1 MPEFVP
7 MPKLGFDMA
16 EGRLVRKIVQ
26 EGQPIKKGEILAE
39 VETDKATVEVE
50 AYTTGTVVAW
60 LVDENQFVPIGTH
73 MVVIAAPGEVVDA
86 ATIKSQ
92 IPESQNP
99 KAELQIPREASKSQT
114 SNIQHPTSNF
124 QLPTSNFQL
133 PTSNFQLPTSN
144 FQLPTSNF
152 QLPTSNFLRI
162 SPIARRMSHELKIDA
177 RLITGTGPEGRITKK
192 DVEAFAQS
200 RGAAVAASA
209 PSAVA
214 VAVAVSAE
222 DRIVPLTKLRQAIAR
237 RMVESKTS
245 IPHFYVTTEVD
256 MGAVIELRK
265 QLNGLLSE
273 AEKISVNDFVLKAAA
288 LTLRDYPYF
297 NASFNG
303 NSVIQHGHVNMGI
316 AVAVSGGLLTIVV
329 KDCDVKSVKM
339 IAAEAKAMAA
349 RARDGKV
356 KPDDVEGS
364 TFTVSNLGM
373 FEVDSFTAII
383 NPPEAAILAV
393 GAAKEVA
400 VVKNGSLTTGWRMKA
415 TVSADHR
422 VTDGAEAAQFMQA
435 FKKKLEEPLRLLI

>member
-92 IPESQNP
+92 IPELVVSEVEPSQNP

-124 QLPTSNFQL
+124 PLPTSNFQL
-133 PTSNFQLPTSN
+133 PTSNFP
-144 FQLPTSNF
+144 
-152 QLPTSNFLRI
+152 LPTSNFLRI

-214 VAVAVSAE
+214 AAVAVSAE

-288 LTLRDYPYF
+288 LTLRDYPYL

>member
-1 MPEFVP
+1 MPEYVP

-16 EGRLVRKIVQ
+16 EGRLVRKVVQ
-26 EGQPIKKGEILAE
+26 EGQAIKKGEILAE

-50 AYTTGTVVAW
+50 AYITGTVVAW

-73 MVVIAAPGEVVDA
+73 MVVIAAPGETVDVA
-86 ATIKSQ
+86 ALKSQ
-92 IPESQNP
+92 IPKSQNP
-99 KAELQIPREASKSQT
+99 KAELQT
-114 SNIQHPTSNF
+114 SNI
-124 QLPTSNFQL
+124 QLPTSNVQL
-133 PTSNFQLPTSN
+133 PTSDL
-144 FQLPTSNF
+144 
-152 QLPTSNFLRI
+152 LRI
-162 SPIARRMSHELKIDA
+162 SPIARRMTEEMKIDA
-177 RLITGTGPEGRITKK
+177 RSITGTGPEGRITKK
-192 DVEAFAQS
+192 DVEAFAKS
-200 RGAAVAASA
+200 GGAAVTASA
-209 PSAVA
+209 PSPVAAAVA
-214 VAVAVSAE
+214 VTAE
-222 DRIVPLTKLRQAIAR
+222 DRIVPLTKLRSAIAR

-265 QLNGLLSE
+265 QLNGLVSE

-288 LTLRDYPYF
+288 LTLRDYPYL

-303 NSVIQHGHVNMGI
+303 NSVIQRGHVNMGI
-316 AVAVSGGLLTIVV
+316 AVAVSGGLLTVVV

-339 IAAEAKAMAA
+339 IAAEAKRMAA

-356 KPDDVEGS
+356 KPEDVEGS

-393 GAAKEVA
+393 GSAKEVA
-400 VVKNGSLTTGWRMKA
+400 VVKNGSLTMGWQMKA
-415 TVSADHR
+415 TISADHR

>member
-124 QLPTSNFQL
+124 P
-133 PTSNFQLPTSN
+133 
-144 FQLPTSNF
+144 LPTSNF

-214 VAVAVSAE
+214 AAVAVSAE